1 MSQDGV
7 RRGESSSKVLEF
19 KGRMMSLTVLR
30 LLSVDT
36 EAIASA
42 LAERCQ
48 TAPQLFRNLP
58 VLIDVDGCDPTT
70 PPDLAALL
78 ARVREQGLLPIG
90 LHGDS
95 GRWRAAAQQVGVSFF
110 AADAARAHAPAPAS
124 APAAAPPASA
134 PVRPDPAAARAAG
147 RESARRDADDLA
159 PMASLVVEH
168 TVRSGQ
174 QVFSPT
180 GDLIVIGDVGAGA
193 EVLAA
198 GNVHVYGTLRGKAL
212 AGVFGDR
219 RGRIFCRR
227 FDAEM
232 VSVAGVYAVT
242 DQFGRDV
249 VGQPALIS
257 LEPGAERLAI
267 KRI

>member
-7 RRGESSSKVLEF
+7 RGGESSGGVLEF

-36 EAIASA
+36 KAIAAA

-58 VLIDVDGCDPTT
+58 VLIDPDGCDPAT
-70 PPDLAALL
+70 PPDLAAVL

-95 GRWRAAAQQVGVSFF
+95 GRWRAAAAQVGISFF
-110 AADAARAHAPAPAS
+110 AADAARAPAPAPVAGVPTRPE
-124 APAAAPPASA
+124 PAVARPAS
-134 PVRPDPAAARAAG
+134 
-147 RESARRDADDLA
+147 REGARRDADEVA
-159 PMASLVVEH
+159 PMASLVIEH
-168 TVRSGQ
+168 PVRSGQ

-219 RGRIFCRR
+219 RARIFCRR

-249 VGQPALIS
+249 VGQPASIS
-257 LEPGAERLAI
+257 LETGAERLAI